1 MGYCAFL
8 QGIFPTQG
16 LNLSLSNCRQIL
28 YCLSHQGSPLESPT
42 SFKINN
48 SNKQLSIKNTYNP
61 RKTDQRS
68 KWIFGTHPQMW
79 WASLVAQT
87 VKNRLAVQETQ
98 VQSLGR
104 DNPLEKGMTTY
115 SSFLAWKMLWTEEPG

>member
-48 SNKQLSIKNTYNP
+48 SKSKVVGKLQRPHAVFFGLLVLTFQWSKIIQCRGSQLWQLRLTKEVFFFN
-61 RKTDQRS
+61 
-68 KWIFGTHPQMW
+68 
-79 WASLVAQT
+79 ALVPLRDS
-87 VKNRLAVQETQ
+87 N
-98 VQSLGR
+98 LG
-104 DNPLEKGMTTY
+104 D
-115 SSFLAWKMLWTEEPG
+115 PG